1 MSYDTSSKVSSS
13 VDFYKFIQEKINY
26 IILHLLEII
35 QYLFETFFFD
45 ELLKTSDI
53 QMMNLNG

>member
-35 QYLFETFFFD
+35 QYLFETFFD

-53 QMMNLNG
+53 QMMNLNGI

>member
-53 QMMNLNG
+53 QMMNLSG